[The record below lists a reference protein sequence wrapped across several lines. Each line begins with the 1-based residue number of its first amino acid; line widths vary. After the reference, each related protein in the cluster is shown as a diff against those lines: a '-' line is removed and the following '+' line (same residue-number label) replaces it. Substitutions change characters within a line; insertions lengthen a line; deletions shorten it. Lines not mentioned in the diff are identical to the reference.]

1 MILIA
6 ALHAFLDAKLLL
18 QVSFK
23 WKKNP
28 MENNFSAVRSES
40 NRPTPGPRPGAE
52 LSIRCPHLL
61 RGWRF
66 TAHARVHIDA
76 RGFDPHQVKQAVVL
90 RLEEMTSEHLRNVVL
105 MLTDQAPVLHM
116 AAITDLVVDDDP
128 VALTLELALYE
139 LTGGCLA
146 TVSPSAWL
154 QATPLVRAIDNEL
167 NQRTRT

>member
-76 RGFDPHQVKQAVVL
+76 RGFDPHQVVATCEAPQITMSAYNSGPGRMRYVG
-90 RLEEMTSEHLRNVVL
+90 EHLVVIADPAVRVIV
-105 MLTDQAPVLHM
+105 TVLLRTYDEWDDADAR
-116 AAITDLVVDDDP
+116 AAMR
-128 VALTLELALYE
+128 
-139 LTGGCLA
+139 
-146 TVSPSAWL
+146 SA
-154 QATPLVRAIDNEL
+154 R
-167 NQRTRT
+167 

>member
-1 MILIA
+1 MRTVAPDTLDRRILN
-6 ALHAFLDAKLLL
+6 
-18 QVSFK
+18 Q
-23 WKKNP
+23 
-28 MENNFSAVRSES
+28 SEYWI
-40 NRPTPGPRPGAE
+40 T
-52 LSIRCPHLL
+52 
-61 RGWRF
+61 
-66 TAHARVHIDA
+66 
-76 RGFDPHQVKQAVVL
+76 KQAVVL